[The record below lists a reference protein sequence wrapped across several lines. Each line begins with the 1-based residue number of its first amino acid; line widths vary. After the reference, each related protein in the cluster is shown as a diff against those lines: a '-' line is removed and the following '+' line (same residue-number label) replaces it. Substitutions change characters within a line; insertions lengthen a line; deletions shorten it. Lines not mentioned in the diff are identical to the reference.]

1 MSQTSDT
8 TSQTSFLGDSICAE
22 PVSDYESDGAG
33 ENHTKN
39 IAKETISAAT
49 TIKNVYFET
58 HTKKGGHKIRYVMP
72 GVGTVVSPRR
82 MPSLRDHAPVFQ
94 VIYSH
99 PGESMMQEGFV
110 YIFKH
115 MERPNL
121 FKIGFST
128 KGAEERWRQSKCY
141 GTDTEIIYE
150 TKRKFRGARQ
160 AEKII
165 QTWLCHQNVLIKSCV
180 HCGGGHK
187 EWFEAPREDIFKA
200 VEAIEAF
207 VQMPAYVQTDGVW
220 KLSAEAYKIVG
231 PMCHFDP
238 PALLK
243 GRCAVEKENK
253 EAESPQVTPDATP
266 SKDTEEADI
275 CENSDATGQNTL
287 PKPPGDGGEVEE
299 DSVTALI
306 RQLFGKL
313 QISVKAALEVKAE
326 WTL

>member
-39 IAKETISAAT
+39 IAKEAISAAT

-99 PGESMMQEGFV
+99 PGESMMQEGVV

-150 TKRKFRGARQ
+150 TKRKFCGARQ

-187 EWFEAPREDIFKA
+187 EWFEVPREDIFKA

-207 VQMPAYVQTDGVW
+207 VQMPAYVQTDG
-220 KLSAEAYKIVG
+220 
-231 PMCHFDP
+231 
-238 PALLK
+238 
-243 GRCAVEKENK
+243 
-253 EAESPQVTPDATP
+253 VTPDATP